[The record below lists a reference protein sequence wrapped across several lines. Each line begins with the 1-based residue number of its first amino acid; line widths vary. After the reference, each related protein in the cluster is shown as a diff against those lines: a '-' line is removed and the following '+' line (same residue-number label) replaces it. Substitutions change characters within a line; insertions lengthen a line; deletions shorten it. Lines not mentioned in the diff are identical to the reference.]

1 MMPRS
6 RSGKEQEDGPEEA
19 EGWRGIGAFDG
30 TYGNEYEMGTGLSS
44 GGGSGADVGGGE
56 EA

>member
-1 MMPRS
+1 MMARS